1 MNEDGTFADV
11 EDDTSLFTE
20 WLEPL
25 GLVDTGALQAGR
37 SRSEKVRAPLQNL
50 RDDDWA
56 PLQNLPNR
64 ALADRAAKKRKVQS
78 MHTPITPH
86 TVDAVPDLPVRS
98 ALTRPAAKR
107 DPTIGLTTP
116 TVVKRDPTIGLT
128 TPTVTKRDPT
138 IGLTTCTTTIGL
150 ITPTVA
156 KRDPTIGLTTPT
168 VVKRDPTI
176 GLTTPIVTGTAEVA
190 PKADGDEATSLLVS
204 GADQLAITLSSV
216 TTTAPAPQ
224 SPLSTTN
231 MMEPLKKCFRDILCP
246 LLCGPRCIE
255 LDGERCPVQQ
265 RRAWFFNRP
274 RDLFAPQN
282 WVDAR
287 KNGMARPEEQAMQHG
302 AKTGG
307 HFIYCIRCI
316 REVALAE
323 LSKPPPL
330 ASEVLARNRMPAEAA
345 VALLAMVPAFHPT
358 ELTYENFRKDME
370 QSRKAMQ
377 QEMQMRDPRTV
388 PKRQVKNLAPET
400 LIVGGPRAEP
410 A

>member
-78 MHTPITPH
+78 MHTPITPP
-86 TVDAVPDLPVRS
+86 TVDTVPDLPVRS
-98 ALTRPAAKR
+98 ALTRPA
-107 DPTIGLTTP
+107 
-116 TVVKRDPTIGLT
+116 
-128 TPTVTKRDPT
+128 
-138 IGLTTCTTTIGL
+138 
-150 ITPTVA
+150 A